1 MKVQV
6 NVNVAALVLLLLI
19 VLLWWLCQ
27 QRDPDES
34 TADDK
39 TVPFPHVGKWGQE
52 RAS

>member
-1 MKVQV
+1 MKFQL
-6 NVNVAALVLLLLI
+6 NVNASILLLLI
-19 VLLWWLCQ
+19 VLLLWWLCSGT
-27 QRDPDES
+27 DPDES